1 MKCRHCEAELSTLDL
16 GVGKIDEC
24 RDCAV
29 EVERYAGHMIW
40 DHKTAPVIEI
50 HANASSVAALK
61 DGRHNRGLKLVREVK
76 ERSRRR
82 EGDAG
87 DGALSFTPYNRKT
100 CSLESKTAVEATE
113 VLIRSGRG
121 KTFTAFNRNDVSA
134 FKIGR
139 STPSIAKMSPDK
151 LALLR
156 GCSKLQLNRVA
167 GTHVT
172 VWKDELG
179 FYTLPAR
186 TDLTGPELDHETRKN
201 LGFRGA
207 SFTR

>member
-1 MKCRHCEAELSTLDL
+1 MKCRHCETELSTLDL
-16 GVGKIDEC
+16 SVGKIDEC
-24 RDCAV
+24 RDCAD

-50 HANASSVAALK
+50 HASASSVAALK
-61 DGRHNRGLKLVREVK
+61 DGRYNEGLKLVREVK

-82 EGDAG
+82 EGDTG
-87 DGALSFTPYNRKT
+87 DGSVSHTPYNRET
-100 CSLESKTAVEATE
+100 ISLKASQVKAVTE
-113 VLIRSGRG
+113 VVIRHGRG
-121 KTFTAFNRNDVSA
+121 KTHTSFSRSDVSA
-134 FKIGR
+134 AKIGR
-139 STPSIAKMSPDK
+139 RTASIDKMGPDK

-156 GCSKLQLNRVA
+156 GCAKLRLNRIA

-186 TDLTGPELDHETRKN
+186 TSQLGPELDHETRKN
-201 LGFRGA
+201 LGFRGT